1 VVVEQLSKNTI
12 ANKNKMAKKNKGYAW
27 LIFPLLAFH
36 LYEDGTKEIS
46 FGWLTRTWWIKF

>member
-1 VVVEQLSKNTI
+1 
-12 ANKNKMAKKNKGYAW
+12 MAKKNKGYAW